1 MNGQIFISY
10 RRDDSLGS
18 TGRIY
23 DRLLENFPAEQI
35 FMDVDT
41 IPLGEDF
48 VEFIEKAVT
57 KCDVLLA
64 VIGRDWVTIKD
75 RNGRRMLD
83 SDGDFV
89 RTEIRAALQ
98 RKVKVI
104 PVLVENAD
112 IPSAE
117 DLPDDLKPLARR
129 NAIELRH
136 TAFHADVDKLIK
148 VVQRFLQ
155 EEEEKVR
162 IKSEQEMARQKQLEM
177 QEKEEQ
183 AWNHAVA
190 GYSIESY
197 SAYLNLYANGK
208 YAEEATTRIN
218 ALQDLAAQQKKQQDF
233 DRFVTLGTQAHEQQ
247 HFEQALVY
255 FDEARKLFAEKEE
268 IKEWRRK
275 CEEAIVQKQ
284 REEYQKKEA
293 RQRQQEEEAQKKA
306 AEEERLRQAAA
317 KLAGEKRIELQVRDL
332 EQRGDK
338 LRKKKDYRA
347 ALTCF
352 EQAVALQPN
361 LQYSQEA
368 IQICQAE
375 IQAAEAERQRVLE
388 EEKREQDL
396 EKIGGENTA
405 GSSNKK
411 KWYANQ
417 WLIAGGG
424 LLLIGV
430 ITILLFSNK
439 KGSSLKDDE
448 TAKLPPKDTVSKTDS
463 ISLPDKP
470 EITPLGQA
478 AGLIWQQMVP
488 IAGDSFVM
496 GSNKTTAEGPEHI
509 VAVESFLLSKY
520 EITGE
525 QWNDIM
531 NVRKYKTSLNVPA
544 NNVSWDNVQEFIE
557 KLNAASG
564 RQYRLPTEAE
574 WEYACIKGH
583 SSDYRSKLNEYS
595 WNVNNS
601 HDSLHPVGQTSRN
614 ALGIYD
620 MLGNAYEW
628 CADSKGAYQS
638 SQKDESR
645 KIIRGGNFQVKIDRV
660 SPKIRNWNPKAEG
673 RLGIGFR
680 LAMDEEK

>member
-23 DRLLENFPAEQI
+23 DRLLEHFSAEQI

-48 VEFIEKAVT
+48 VEYIEKAVT
-57 KCDVLLA
+57 RCDVLLA
-64 VIGRDWVTIKD
+64 VIGRDWVTIQD

-89 RTEIRAALQ
+89 RAEIRAALQ

-112 IPSAE
+112 VPSEE

-148 VVQRFLQ
+148 VVQRFFQ
-155 EEEEKVR
+155 EEEEKIR
-162 IKSEQEMARQKQLEM
+162 IRSEQEMARQKQLEM

-183 AWNHAVA
+183 DWNHAV
-190 GYSIESY
+190 GEDSIESY
-197 SAYLNLYANGK
+197 SVYLNLYANGK
-208 YAEEATTRIN
+208 YAADATTRIN

-233 DRFVTLGTQAHEQQ
+233 DRFVTLGTQAYEQQ

-317 KLAGEKRIELQVRDL
+317 KLAEEKRIELQVRDL

-338 LRKKKDYRA
+338 LRKKKDYRL
-347 ALTCF
+347 ALACF

-361 LQYSQEA
+361 RQYSQEA
-368 IQICQAE
+368 IQVCRAE

-396 EKIGGENTA
+396 EKKGGENTA

-430 ITILLFSNK
+430 VTILLFSNK
-439 KGSSLKDDE
+439 KGSSLKKDE
-448 TAKLPPKDTVSKTDS
+448 TAKLPPKDTVRKTIP
-463 ISLPDKP
+463 ISLPD
-470 EITPLGQA
+470 TPVNTPISQA
-478 AGLIWQQMVP
+478 ARLIWQQMVP

-496 GSNKTTAEGPEHI
+496 GSNKKTTPEWPEHT
-509 VAVESFLLSKY
+509 VAVDSFLLSKY
-520 EITGE
+520 EITGK

-544 NNVSWDNVQEFIE
+544 TTVSWDDVQEFIE

-583 SSDYRSKLNEYS
+583 GNHYRSILNEYS

-601 HDSLHPVGQTSRN
+601 NDSLHPVGQTIPN

-638 SQKDESR
+638 SQKDENK
-645 KIIRGGNFQVKIDRV
+645 KIIRGGDYKSKIGFV
-660 SPKIRNWNPKAEG
+660 SPKVRNWNLKAEG

-680 LAMDEEK
+680 LAMDEK